1 MLKNILN
8 LNGAQEISK
17 NEQKSINGGIT
28 RQCVDAIAN
37 GCVVGVTP
45 ANCTAQGGFYSTACK
60 CCNL

>member
-28 RQCVDAIAN
+28 KQCADAVAN
-37 GCVVGVTP
+37 GCVLNITS
-45 ANCTAQGGFYSTACK
+45 ANCFAQGGVYFSTCK
-60 CCNL
+60 CCYL